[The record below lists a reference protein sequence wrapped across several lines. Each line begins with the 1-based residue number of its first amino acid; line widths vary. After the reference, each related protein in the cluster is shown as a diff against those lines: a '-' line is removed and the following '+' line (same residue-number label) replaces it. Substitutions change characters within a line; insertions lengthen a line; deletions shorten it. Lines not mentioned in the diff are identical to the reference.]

1 MRQRIGASH
10 EHLLSLTDSLR
21 DKIIANK
28 VLDEAELD
36 KHRDALAQHL
46 KDPGTAVI
54 DKLLVQCWGA

>member
-1 MRQRIGASH
+1 VRQRIGASH

-36 KHRDALAQHL
+36 KHRDALAQH
-46 KDPGTAVI
+46 VRY
-54 DKLLVQCWGA
+54 